1 VVLAAASFG
10 VMATGIVADPGTT
23 SLGPEGSSVA
33 AEAYPSAPAPGSLE
47 DTAPAPNIVVLPGIV
62 LADDDRMRN
71 FEAILRLHTWLG
83 LRDLRT
89 GRASI
94 AWLPP
99 TRTDDPDAVVTR
111 DCAADTTADR
121 PPRSLSSP
129 EAVPATAARPR
140 ETLLIRLALSRE
152 GDEFRLE
159 GFACRPGGRVHRQVV
174 RDAPDRLGRAQRELL
189 TWLAT
194 QLDVADTTAWEEDW
208 GRNPAPGGPVL
219 TGYARALR
227 ASMGE
232 EEVPEVSLDEAADT
246 LAEAAWLT
254 ARLSDDP
261 EVARRRLEHA
271 VSLRIGF
278 TAGLEDLAAVHIEA
292 NRVDLAEAAL
302 LRLRRTAPGSRP
314 VEWFLAWALLR
325 EGRHEDAAR
334 LLRHLPEWLLPE
346 ETTARL
352 WSAILPELERYEEG
366 LRWVDAWI
374 THDLQ
379 SGAAQ
384 LLRGEILAGLGQ
396 TEPTAVA
403 YAKAAELDPAL
414 REEALQRWVVVRLS
428 MGEDVEVARRLA
440 EDELV
445 EATPTLLEMRAFAA
459 LRAGDAAAAAKDYQ
473 ALTEL
478 QPEVVRHR
486 MNRCAAA
493 LAAGLVPAEP
503 DPCAQLPDERLSGN
517 LLEAAALSRVPERTV
532 EQFLELMDRAE
543 RAGRD
548 APLDPLAADAVLQVA
563 GPFREDE
570 ERERLQGLW
579 RLAVGADRRLTAAE
593 KPEEGTDDLP
603 DGPRD

>member
-1 VVLAAASFG
+1 MVLAALSLG
-10 VMATGIVADPGTT
+10 VMATGILSDPGTV
-23 SLGPEGSSVA
+23 GPVRVDPATNDEQ
-33 AEAYPSAPAPGSLE
+33 AYPPAPAPGSL
-47 DTAPAPNIVVLPGIV
+47 AHAVPAPDIVVLPGIV
-62 LADDDRMRN
+62 LGDAERMRN

-99 TRTDDPDAVVTR
+99 AVTEDADKVVER
-111 DCAADTTADR
+111 DCAADSTAAS
-121 PPRSLSSP
+121 PPRSLASP
-129 EAVPATAARPR
+129 SAVPATPARPR
-140 ETLLIRLALSRE
+140 ETLLIRLSLRAESDR
-152 GDEFRLE
+152 FRLE
-159 GFACRPGGRVHRQVV
+159 GFACRPGGRVHRQVI
-174 RDAPDRLGRAQRELL
+174 RDSADRLGRAQRELL

-232 EEVPEVSLDEAADT
+232 EDVPEASLEEAADA
-246 LAEAAWLT
+246 LAEAAWLA
-254 ARLSDDP
+254 ARLSDDR
-261 EVARRRLEHA
+261 ELSRRRLEQA
-271 VSLRIGF
+271 VALRIGF
-278 TAGLEDLAAVHIEA
+278 TAGLEDLAAMHVA
-292 NRVDLAEAAL
+292 DGRVDLAEAAL

-314 VEWFLAWALLR
+314 VEWFLAWELLR
-325 EGRHEDAAR
+325 GGRHEDAAR
-334 LLRHLPEWLLPE
+334 VLRHLPEWLVPE

-352 WSAILPELERYEEG
+352 WSAVLPEIGRDEEA

-384 LLRGEILAGLGQ
+384 LLRGEILANLGRP
-396 TEPTAVA
+396 EPTAVA

-414 REEALQRWVVVRLS
+414 RVEALRRWVVVQLS
-428 MGEDVEVARRLA
+428 MGQDVEVARRLA

-445 EATPTLLEMRAFAA
+445 EETPSLLEMRAFAA
-459 LRAGDAAAAAKDYQ
+459 LRAGEAAAAARDYA
-473 ALTEL
+473 ALAAL
-478 QPEVVRHR
+478 QPDVVRHR
-486 MNRCAAA
+486 MNRCTAA

-503 DPCAQLPDERLSGN
+503 DPCGALPDDRLSAN
-517 LLEAAALSRVPERTV
+517 LLEAAALSRIPERTI

-563 GPFREDE
+563 GPFREDR
-570 ERERLQGLW
+570 ERARLQGLW
-579 RLAVGADRRLTAAE
+579 RLAVGAEHRLTAHE
-593 KPEEGTDDLP
+593 KPEEGTEDLP
-603 DGPRD
+603 VDP